1 MNNSLSVCFIT
12 QSYGLIERLIDDKIN
27 LGNRVLMTV
36 FLDFLK
42 RFNYI

>member
-27 LGNRVLMTV
+27 LGNRVLMAV
-36 FLDFLK
+36 FP
-42 RFNYI
+42 